1 MVLPRHEGRAE
12 PVSRSGRPDNQRAG
26 EPSGDKEFRQGN
38 HPRPFV
44 QGAGLPATHD
54 AHRAHH
60 EQRRLGLRV
69 RTVLEFQRRATS
81 PRKCFRILHIDIHHI
96 FPVRWCSKD
105 SDPPVPKSLYDSI
118 INKTPID
125 AITNRIIGGKAPSE
139 YLPILEK
146 GNDLIADI
154 LKSHWLDQEILEQD
168 HFTESFAERGEA
180 MLKLIGEAMGKP
192 IAGGRQ
198 TFWEALRAAGLAEV
212 PQTIQSVE
220 TEELIEAVDDE
231 QDYDALGDAA
241 YEEVLATDDD

>member
-1 MVLPRHEGRAE
+1 M
-12 PVSRSGRPDNQRAG
+12 
-26 EPSGDKEFRQGN
+26 
-38 HPRPFV
+38 
-44 QGAGLPATHD
+44 
-54 AHRAHH
+54 
-60 EQRRLGLRV
+60 
-69 RTVLEFQRRATS
+69 
-81 PRKCFRILHIDIHHI
+81 
-96 FPVRWCSKD
+96 
-105 SDPPVPKSLYDSI
+105 YDSI